1 MQLNMF
7 VLVVVNFGMKSSCS
21 IQHFIVMNAMLD
33 TWKESKEIRKEA
45 EDGAVSKMS
54 LDYRCDLNGTFDW

>member
-7 VLVVVNFGMKSSCS
+7 VLVVVNFGMNSSCS

-33 TWKESKEIRKEA
+33 KESKEIRKEA
-45 EDGAVSKMS
+45 EDGAVS
-54 LDYRCDLNGTFDW
+54 